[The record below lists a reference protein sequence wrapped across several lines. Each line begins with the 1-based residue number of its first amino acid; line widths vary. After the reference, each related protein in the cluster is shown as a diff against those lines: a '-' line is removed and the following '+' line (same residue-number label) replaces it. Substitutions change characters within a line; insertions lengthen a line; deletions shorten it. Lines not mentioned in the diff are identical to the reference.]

1 MLLPKS
7 MVITNVFRV
16 HYETSM
22 GRDALFVDINIDG
35 KTVRLCTTH
44 LESFP
49 EGSSKR
55 RGQLAI
61 AAEYLHQTDVG
72 ILGGDLNALKDID
85 KSLHTENQLK
95 DAYLETGR
103 GQMAAI
109 YDKRHGLSRVDKLL
123 FCGAI
128 QVDGFE
134 TFGMDVEVEDETDK
148 QQLIKTGLEKGWVT
162 DHLGIKANFTLSS
175 RPTEPWSIVRKLK
188 RSKRGL

>member
-7 MVITNVFRV
+7 MATTNVFRV

-22 GRDALFVDINIDG
+22 GRDALFVDVNIGG

-55 RGQLAI
+55 PGQLSI

-85 KSLHTENQLK
+85 KSRHTE
-95 DAYLETGR
+95 
-103 GQMAAI
+103 
-109 YDKRHGLSRVDKLL
+109 
-123 FCGAI
+123 
-128 QVDGFE
+128 
-134 TFGMDVEVEDETDK
+134 
-148 QQLIKTGLEKGWVT
+148 
-162 DHLGIKANFTLSS
+162 
-175 RPTEPWSIVRKLK
+175 SIE
-188 RSKRGL
+188 RSVPPNRAG

>member
-1 MLLPKS
+1 
-7 MVITNVFRV
+7 
-16 HYETSM
+16 M

-55 RGQLAI
+55 PGQLSI

-95 DAYLETGR
+95 DAYLQTGR
-103 GQMAAI
+103 VEGSQ
-109 YDKRHGLSRVDKLL
+109 
-123 FCGAI
+123 
-128 QVDGFE
+128 E
-134 TFGMDVEVEDETDK
+134 GMT
-148 QQLIKTGLEKGWVT
+148 
-162 DHLGIKANFTLSS
+162 
-175 RPTEPWSIVRKLK
+175 
-188 RSKRGL
+188 